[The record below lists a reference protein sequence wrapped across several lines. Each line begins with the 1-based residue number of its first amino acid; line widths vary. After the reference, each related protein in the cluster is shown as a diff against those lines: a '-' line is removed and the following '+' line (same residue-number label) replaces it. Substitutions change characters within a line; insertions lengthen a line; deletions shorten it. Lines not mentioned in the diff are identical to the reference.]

1 MMVGFFILVFSCL
14 FLGPSRLLG
23 FPETSTVMMIFG
35 LVVLGTGAAFTVIP
49 VIPEM
54 LNAVGDQYAEH
65 QSEVSDNFSGIFN
78 VAGGFGQIIGP
89 TIAGL
94 LKDEVGFNYT
104 FDILTITVLIFNII
118 YILVCGGFGS
128 IKRSVKATVLRCRKA
143 PETPDQ
149 TSTHHLLAE
158 ESDTQDDTIN
168 SSSEFP
174 SKLAKHDDENGN
186 EGFNSST
193 DISQTNN
200 NSYTIN

>member
-23 FPETSTVMMIFG
+23 FPETSTVMMVFG

-128 IKRSVKATVLRCRKA
+128 IIRSVKATFLRCRKA

-149 TSTHHLLAE
+149 TTHHLLAE

-168 SSSEFP
+168 SSSEFAP
-174 SKLAKHDDENGN
+174 KLAKHDDENGN